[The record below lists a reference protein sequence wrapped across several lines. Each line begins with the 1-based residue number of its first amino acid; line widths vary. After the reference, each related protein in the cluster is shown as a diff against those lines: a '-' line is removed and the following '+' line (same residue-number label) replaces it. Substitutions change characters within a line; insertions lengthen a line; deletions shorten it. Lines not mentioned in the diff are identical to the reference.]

1 MKIHI
6 MIDKRRLEASI
17 SWISEWLPSVSHM
30 IEIAVFYSFLI
41 GVKEPSIHDRDSEMV
56 GIRFSSIEG
65 SEIFTRHPFIDE
77 DGTCKSD
84 SVYRSNIDSKMIH
97 RLRKY
102 LLTPLYQVW
111 FIWIGNFRILV
122 DLEIFRTI
130 SYLLDYES
138 SWWLVLKDLSS
149 MSSSIWWPFVPIIT
163 SIEYRE
169 GTMCWVKKF
178 EILYEEC
185 WNLDPS
191 LRFLCDSHRS
201 PENNSMMH
209 PECPE
214 IFSRRLSISLLD
226 DHTINIPDDPRSTQ
240 KFITRAKPMKNETFM
255 FLIVVKKYLR
265 TCSIVAEVFWN
276 VFSIE
281 SLHFLWGRPDYQN
294 DKIRYSQ
301 CYNSWHTRLIVD
313 GEIPM
318 EWYVLRSFQHT
329 LYREHTNNNSDRSPL
344 YSWGLTSCLVQYRG
358 V

>member
-1 MKIHI
+1 MLLKYFHPEIMEIHI
-6 MIDKRRLEASI
+6 MIDKRGLELCISSI
-17 SWISEWLPSVSHM
+17 SSGLPPISHM
-30 IEIAVFYSFLI
+30 IEIAIFYSFLI

-56 GIRFSSIEG
+56 GIRFSSIER

-77 DGTCKSD
+77 DGTCKGD
-84 SVYRSNIDSKMIH
+84 SVYRSNIDSEMLH

-111 FIWIGNFRILV
+111 LIGIGNARILV
-122 DLEIFRTI
+122 DLEVFRTI
-130 SYLLDYES
+130 SYLLDHES

-149 MSSSIWWPFVPIIT
+149 MSSSIWWPFVPIIS

-191 LRFLCDSHRS
+191 LRLLCDSHRS

-226 DHTINIPDDPRSTQ
+226 DHTIDISDDPRSTQ
-240 KFITRAKPMKNETFM
+240 ECITRAKSMKNETFM
-255 FLIVVKKYLR
+255 VLIVVKKYLR

-276 VFSIE
+276 VLSE
-281 SLHFLWGRPDYQN
+281 KGLHFWWGHPDYQN

-301 CYNSWHTRLIVD
+301 CYNS
-313 GEIPM
+313 
-318 EWYVLRSFQHT
+318 
-329 LYREHTNNNSDRSPL
+329 
-344 YSWGLTSCLVQYRG
+344 
-358 V
+358 

>member
-1 MKIHI
+1 MEIDI
-6 MIDKRRLEASI
+6 MIGNRRLELCISSI
-17 SWISEWLPSVSHM
+17 SSRLPPISHV
-30 IEIAVFYSFLI
+30 IEVTVFYSFFVW
-41 GVKEPSIHDRDSEMV
+41 VKEPSIHDRDSEMV
-56 GIRFSSIEG
+56 GIRFSSIER
-65 SEIFTRHPFIDE
+65 SEIFTRHSFIDE
-77 DGTCKSD
+77 DGTSKGD
-84 SVYRSNIDSKMIH
+84 SVYRSNIDSEMIH

-111 FIWIGNFRILV
+111 LIGIGDARILV
-122 DLEIFRTI
+122 DLEVFRTI
-130 SYLLDYES
+130 SYLLDHES

-149 MSSSIWWPFVPIIT
+149 MSSSIWWPFVPIIS

-191 LRFLCDSHRS
+191 LRLLCDSHRS

-226 DHTINIPDDPRSTQ
+226 DHAIDIPDDLRSTQ
-240 KFITRAKPMKNETFM
+240 KFITRAKPMKNEMFM

-276 VFSIE
+276 VLSE
-281 SLHFLWGRPDYQN
+281 KGLHFWWGHPDYQN

-301 CYNSWHTRLIVD
+301 CYNS
-313 GEIPM
+313 
-318 EWYVLRSFQHT
+318 
-329 LYREHTNNNSDRSPL
+329 
-344 YSWGLTSCLVQYRG
+344 
-358 V
+358 

>member
-1 MKIHI
+1 MEIDI
-6 MIDKRRLEASI
+6 MIGNRRLELCISSI
-17 SWISEWLPSVSHM
+17 SSRLPPISHV
-30 IEIAVFYSFLI
+30 IEVTVFYSFFVW
-41 GVKEPSIHDRDSEMV
+41 VKEPSIHNRDSEMV
-56 GIRFSSIEG
+56 GIRFSSIER
-65 SEIFTRHPFIDE
+65 SEIFTRHSFIDE
-77 DGTCKSD
+77 DGTSKGD
-84 SVYRSNIDSKMIH
+84 SVYRSNIDSEMIH

-111 FIWIGNFRILV
+111 LIGIGDARILV
-122 DLEIFRTI
+122 DLEVFRTI
-130 SYLLDYES
+130 SYLLDHES

-149 MSSSIWWPFVPIIT
+149 MSSSIWWPFVPIIS

-191 LRFLCDSHRS
+191 LRLLCDSHRS

-226 DHTINIPDDPRSTQ
+226 DHAIDIPDDLRSTQ
-240 KFITRAKPMKNETFM
+240 KFITRAKPMKNEMFM

-276 VFSIE
+276 VLSE
-281 SLHFLWGRPDYQN
+281 KGLHFWWGHPDYQN

-301 CYNSWHTRLIVD
+301 CYNS
-313 GEIPM
+313 
-318 EWYVLRSFQHT
+318 
-329 LYREHTNNNSDRSPL
+329 
-344 YSWGLTSCLVQYRG
+344 
-358 V
+358 